1 MAGQIVLISMQS
13 CISIRSE
20 PIHLIGTLLDNSR
33 RFDLA
38 SFEVLKSF
46 AALIMLA
53 VASIPDALQKTY
65 IADER

>member
-1 MAGQIVLISMQS
+1 MKS

-33 RFDLA
+33 RFDLV